1 MKMKKIA
8 IMQPTYLPWIG
19 YFALMDSID
28 IFVYLDSVQFDKRS
42 WQQRN
47 KIKTPNGAQWLSVP
61 VFTKSLSSQL
71 ISKVRIDYSQHF
83 PEKHLKTIELAYKK
97 AMYYDTLFDELI
109 AIINRRYDKLCDLN
123 IALIDLLKSKL
134 GITTK
139 CIKSSS
145 LKTEYKK
152 AELLA
157 DICENL
163 SADTYISPIGSR
175 DYMKKSKAFLSRN
188 IKVLYNN
195 YVHPRYSQM
204 HGNFI
209 EYLSCI
215 DLLFNKGPKS
225 LEIIRSGINLI
236 E

>member
-1 MKMKKIA
+1 
-8 IMQPTYLPWIG
+8 MQPTYLPWIG

-47 KIKTPNGAQWLSVP
+47 KIKTANGAQRLTVP

-71 ISKVRIDYSQHF
+71 ISRVRIDYSQHF
-83 PEKHLKTIELAYKK
+83 PEKHLKSIELAYKK
-97 AMYYDTLFDELI
+97 AMYYDTLFDELF

-123 IALIDLLKSKL
+123 IALIDLLKIKL

-145 LKTEYKK
+145 LKTKYKK
-152 AELLA
+152 DELLA
-157 DICENL
+157 DICETL

-195 YVHPRYSQM
+195 YVHPRYSQI

-215 DLLFNKGPKS
+215 DLLFNEGPKS
-225 LEIIRSGINLI
+225 LKIIRSGINLI